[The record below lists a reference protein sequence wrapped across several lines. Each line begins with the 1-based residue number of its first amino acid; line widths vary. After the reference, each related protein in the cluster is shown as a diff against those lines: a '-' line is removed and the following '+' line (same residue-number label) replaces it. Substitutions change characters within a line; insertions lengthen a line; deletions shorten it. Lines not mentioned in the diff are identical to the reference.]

1 MGSIIELLVTITA
14 RRRELLEESYHTYL
28 NRVAKMTL
36 PATYE
41 SQVKNIQQSPKFR
54 LADSG
59 QREEVSFPGY
69 SVITPPGVE
78 DTGNAGVYADLVTCQ
93 QHLTKT
99 LEPDLLV
106 LVNPASFHFTLADL
120 IWDSAYRMAT
130 DNNPEF
136 ESKLIERIE
145 DSFSIYQKSTVEA
158 QPIRW
163 QIMGLTVR
171 PRAIEVS
178 LVPKDEYSYDRISSF
193 RRAIYQSSS
202 LIGLGIEQQYY
213 FTAHMT
219 LAYFANVQQE
229 IDRTRLSDTLQ
240 AYNMH
245 WREQPQEILLSEG
258 QLRQFTDMTNYE
270 RKPNFPVIQL

>member
-1 MGSIIELLVTITA
+1 VD
-14 RRRELLEESYHTYL
+14 ESHNTYL

-54 LADSG
+54 LTADGS
-59 QREEVSFPGY
+59 REPVSFPGY
-69 SVITPPGVE
+69 SVITPPGAE
-78 DTGNAGVYADLVTCQ
+78 DPGNGGVYQELAACQ
-93 QHLTKT
+93 QQLVEQ

-106 LVNPASFHFTLADL
+106 LVDPASFHFTLADL

-130 DNNPEF
+130 ETNSDF
-136 ESKLIERIE
+136 ESKLRDRIE
-145 DSFSIYQKSTVEA
+145 DSFQIYNNSRLEPK
-158 QPIRW
+158 PIRW

-178 LVPKDEYSYDRISSF
+178 LVPKDEYSYDQIIAF

-202 LIGLGIEQQYY
+202 LISLGIEQQYY
-213 FTAHMT
+213 FTAHTT
-219 LAYFANVQQE
+219 LAYFANVDRE
-229 IDRTRLSDTLQ
+229 IDRVRLSNTLQ

-245 WREQPQEILLSEG
+245 WLDHPQEIILAQG
-258 QLRQFTDMTNYE
+258 QLRKFTDMYTYE
-270 RKPNFPVIQL
+270 RQPNFPIVQL